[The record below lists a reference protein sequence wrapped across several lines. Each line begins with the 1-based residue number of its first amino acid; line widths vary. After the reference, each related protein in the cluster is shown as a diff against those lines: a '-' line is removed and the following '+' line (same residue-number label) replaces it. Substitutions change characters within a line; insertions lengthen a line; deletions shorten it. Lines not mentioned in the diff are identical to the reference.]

1 MNVSFLQHSL
11 HYLQVA
17 KRLYCARHHTKSQ
30 MLHTKN
36 GLDKQ
41 VRFAHRDYH
50 FSRGPS
56 TGKNRKKWRGRG
68 RENNDSLKKKRVPAT
83 DVSTHGK
90 MQWLTI
96 SFASQLTSGTG
107 IFSSFLK
114 ESVVNWG
121 KGHLASHNCKS
132 YKALPNTNAFLWA
145 IHRFSQV
152 HDSWIGLPSP
162 LISHKSS
169 CNTKMNREWTS
180 SYTKFTIAL
189 LHPKNSAWWLCLFL
203 GWKINN
209 WRACLM
215 EASKLHLLP
224 NHSPE

>member
-1 MNVSFLQHSL
+1 MAWISKYGLHIETITFPGGLQ
-11 HYLQVA
+11 QA
-17 KRLYCARHHTKSQ
+17 K
-30 MLHTKN
+30 
-36 GLDKQ
+36 
-41 VRFAHRDYH
+41 
-50 FSRGPS
+50 
-56 TGKNRKKWRGRG
+56 TGKSGGEGDRKTMTAW
-68 RENNDSLKKKRVPAT
+68 KKRVPAT

-189 LHPKNSAWWLCLFL
+189 LHPKKFSLVA
-203 GWKINN
+203 
-209 WRACLM
+209 
-215 EASKLHLLP
+215 LP
-224 NHSPE
+224 LSRLKDKQLKSLSHGGF